1 MSEIETARQG
11 GRSLRAV
18 REGIARQLVH
28 GYAAVVATPWSN
40 VMLGVSVRA
49 QVITSIDFLAGNA
62 MPYTASTAIAREAVR
77 QLRAYF
83 DDPYYCFSLPLE
95 PRGTPFQQR
104 VWDALGRIPSGE
116 IRSYGALAHQLGS
129 GPRAIGGACRANPI
143 PVVIP
148 CHRVVAAHGMGGFM
162 GMTTG
167 RALQLKQH
175 LLTHELL
182 SKCRS

>member
-18 REGIARQLVH
+18 REGIVRQLVH

-40 VMLGVSVRA
+40 VKLGVSARGE
-49 QVITSIDFLAGNA
+49 VITSIDFLTGNA
-62 MPYTASTAIAREAVR
+62 MPYAPYTAIAHEAVR

-83 DDPYYCFSLPLE
+83 HDPQYCFTLPIDLT
-95 PRGTPFQQR
+95 GTPFQR
-104 VWDALGRIPSGE
+104 KVWDALRQIPCGE
-116 IRSYGALAHQLGS
+116 TRSYGELARHLGS

-148 CHRVVAAHGMGGFM
+148 CHRVVAVNGMGGFM
-162 GMTTG
+162 GVTTG
-167 RALQLKQH
+167 RAMQLKQC